1 MAQPMKGLLQ
11 NNLAVNSA
19 GQALV
24 GQTGRPQSLT
34 ASGISEWYALGSMK
48 NPESKNT
55 VEDQVD
61 DTMQIKVFAAKPD
74 GPSSIPKT
82 YMVERKREF
91 SQAPLGGIL
100 QGKHGSCCGFLV
112 IYKWV
117 HERNRV
123 ARTGD

>member
-1 MAQPMKGLLQ
+1 
-11 NNLAVNSA
+11 
-19 GQALV
+19 
-24 GQTGRPQSLT
+24 
-34 ASGISEWYALGSMK
+34 MK